1 MADMPLQSLH
11 QQCVVVDALIVDSSN
26 VNVPKPFIP
35 GLHAIARSQLP
46 AAPQK
51 SVVIGTTPLTE
62 NPSSRQAVWESLGY
76 SAHFK
81 VRDLGGEKFVDDALV
96 SCIQQAVLDVITGP
110 NPKPS
115 EHLIVLVSGDGNF
128 NGGRPSFRS
137 AVLNALREGF
147 NVKLICFKAKSSV
160 YLEYAASFPN
170 QMQIMIIDKE
180 MVANAS
186 RVGNVAAVSVK
197 QPPRFCC
204 QSFRRR
210 CALVAAGGAAV
221 VNVQQPLQQ
230 AGAQSF
236 VTKAYDFLHNL
247 KKPATSAATAVLMS
261 QLGAQLVVDLQR
273 ENIKLKR
280 CLLDN
285 PSRFCLLNLDQP
297 GRESVYILP
306 LHT

>member
-1 MADMPLQSLH
+1 MAFAVPL
-11 QQCVVVDALIVDSSN
+11 
-26 VNVPKPFIP
+26 
-35 GLHAIARSQLP
+35 
-46 AAPQK
+46 
-51 SVVIGTTPLTE
+51 E
-62 NPSSRQAVWESLGY
+62 AVRL
-76 SAHFK
+76 
-81 VRDLGGEKFVDDALV
+81 L
-96 SCIQQAVLDVITGP
+96 AV
-110 NPKPS
+110 
-115 EHLIVLVSGDGNF
+115 
-128 NGGRPSFRS
+128 
-137 AVLNALREGF
+137 AVGF
-147 NVKLICFKAKSSV
+147 NVKLICFVANPV
-160 YLEYAASFPN
+160 YLGFAASFPN
-170 QMQIMIIDKE
+170 QMQIMIIDKA

-186 RVGNVAAVSVK
+186 PVGNVAAVSVK
-197 QPPRFCC
+197 QPPR
-204 QSFRRR
+204 
-210 CALVAAGGAAV
+210 CALVAAGGAAA